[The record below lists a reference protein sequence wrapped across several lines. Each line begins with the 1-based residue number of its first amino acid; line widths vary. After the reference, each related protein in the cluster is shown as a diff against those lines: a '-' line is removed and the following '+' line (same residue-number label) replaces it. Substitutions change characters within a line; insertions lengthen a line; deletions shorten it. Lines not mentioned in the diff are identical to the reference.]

1 MKTKKTIKKLK
12 QNSLYVSKILE
23 SYGEVILELRKENN
37 EFKNRIKNLE
47 KIPSVKNEIPKKKR
61 YTRKNK

>member
-37 EFKNRIKNLE
+37 ELKNRIG
-47 KIPSVKNEIPKKKR
+47 
-61 YTRKNK
+61 